1 MKLEVLDLK
10 KKLDLDLSNWSLT
23 SNGEILRV
31 IGRKE
36 VQGIYFGEIIESIW
50 SLAEEIDHHPDIL
63 LQYNEIKITLVTH
76 DEAGVTLKDIEM
88 AKKIDS
94 LLLRFFKVSKI

>member
-10 KKLDLDLSNWSLT
+10 KKLDLDLSQWSLT

-31 IGRKE
+31 IERKE

-63 LQYNEIKITLVTH
+63 LQYNEVRILLITH
-76 DEAGVTLKDIEM
+76 DEAGITLKDIEM
-88 AKKIDS
+88 AKKINS
-94 LLLRFFKVSKI
+94 IVAQFS

>member
-1 MKLEVLDLK
+1 MKLEELDLK
-10 KKLDLDLSNWSLT
+10 KKLDLELSHWSLT

-31 IGRKE
+31 IERKE
-36 VQGIYFGEIIESIW
+36 VQGIYFGAIIESIW
-50 SLAEEIDHHPDIL
+50 SLAEVINHHPDIL

-94 LLLRFFKVSKI
+94 LLERFFKISKI

>member
-10 KKLDLDLSNWSLT
+10 KKLDLDLSQWSLT

-31 IGRKE
+31 IERKE

-63 LQYNEIKITLVTH
+63 LQSIEIKSTVITH

-94 LLLRFFKVSKI
+94 LLLRFFKISKI